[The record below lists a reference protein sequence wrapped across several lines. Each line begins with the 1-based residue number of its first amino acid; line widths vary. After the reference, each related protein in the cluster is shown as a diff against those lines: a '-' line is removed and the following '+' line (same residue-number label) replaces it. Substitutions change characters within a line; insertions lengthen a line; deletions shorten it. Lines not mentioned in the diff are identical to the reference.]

1 MDFSFSEEQTLL
13 RNSLSRYLAENYSY
27 EDWRKFTRA
36 PEGRDPGHWK
46 QFAELGLFAASL
58 PEEFGGLGGGAVE
71 SMVVMEEFGRALVVE
86 PFVPTVVIAGG
97 LLVEDR
103 GAMAKEMLPKIAAG
117 ETVIAFAFAEP
128 QSRYDLADIATT
140 AKKQG
145 DLYLLNGK
153 KSVVLA
159 APWADRLIV
168 TARTGGGQRE
178 EQGVSVFLVE
188 KSAKGISA
196 QDYAAMSGVRASDI
210 VFENAPAR
218 LIGAEGNALASLN
231 RVVDHAIA
239 AHLAET
245 LGAMTVLMSA
255 TVEYAKTR
263 KQFGQPIGKFQVLQH
278 RMADMFIAVEQA
290 RSASLMA
297 NLKLGDADSARAVS
311 AAKAAV
317 GKYAKQVGESAVQV
331 HGGIGMTDEL
341 NVGHYFKRLMLLE
354 TLYGSR
360 DHHLRRMASLT

>member
-1 MDFSFSEEQTLL
+1 MDFSFTEEQTLL
-13 RNSLSRYLAENYSY
+13 RNSLSRYLADNYSY
-27 EDWRKFTRA
+27 EAWRKFTRA

-46 QFAELGLFAASL
+46 QFAELGLFAAPL
-58 PEEFGGLGGGAVE
+58 PEEFGGLSGGPVE

-97 LLVEDR
+97 LLAQAG
-103 GAMAKEMLPKIAAG
+103 GALAEEMLPKIAAG
-117 ETVIAFAFAEP
+117 QTIIAFAFAEP
-128 QSRYDLADIATT
+128 QSRYNLADIATT

-145 DLYLLNGK
+145 DGYVLNGK

-159 APWADRLIV
+159 APWADHLVV

-188 KSAKGISA
+188 KSAKSISTL
-196 QDYAAMSGVRASDI
+196 DYAAMSGIRASDI

-218 LIGAEGNALASLN
+218 LIGAEGQAFAPLN
-231 RVVDHAIA
+231 GVVDRAIA

-245 LGAMTVLMSA
+245 LGAIAVLMSA
-255 TVEYAKTR
+255 TVDYAKTR

-278 RMADMFIAVEQA
+278 RMVDMYIAEQQS

-360 DHHLRRMASLT
+360 DYHLRRLTALS